1 MHHVNVGH
9 KALADYRSIVP
20 RELMA
25 DIDRLAEGLRGRRV
39 LHVNATAFG
48 GGVAEILYTLVPLT
62 TDAGLEADW
71 QIITAPPEFFNVTKS
86 FHNGLQGH
94 QVDFP
99 PEAQKLYEEVCRSNA
114 AALVHQYDF
123 VVIHDPQPLAIRDY
137 VTLSQ
142 DRSTRWIWRCHIDTS
157 TPDRG
162 LYDYL
167 LPSINGY
174 DAAVYTLEDYVP
186 EGLTVPV
193 RAIAPT
199 IDPLA
204 PKNMKLSPEDAAY
217 IVRQFGI
224 DVERPLLL
232 QVSRFDPWKDPLGVV
247 DVYRTVKQTHPG
259 LQLALVGSMASDDP
273 EGWEYLGKV
282 IDYVGEDP
290 DVFVLSNIDNVGSVE
305 INAFQSHADVIV
317 QKSTREG
324 FGLTVTEA
332 LWKARPTIG
341 GDVGGI
347 PLQIEDGVT
356 GYLVDS
362 AAACAARCL
371 QVLADPEKHR
381 RMALLGKERVR
392 REFLTPRLLRD
403 DLQLFSDL
411 LAGKIGS

>member
-1 MHHVNVGH
+1 MHEVNVGH
-9 KALADYRSIVP
+9 KSLADYRSIVP
-20 RELMA
+20 KELMA
-25 DIDRLAEGLRGRRV
+25 EIDELAAGLRGKRV

-62 TDAGLEADW
+62 SDAGLPAEW
-71 QIITAPPEFFNVTKS
+71 RVITAPPEFYNVTKS

-94 QVDFP
+94 AVDFP
-99 PEAQKLYEEVCRSNA
+99 AAARELYESVCRANA
-114 AALVHQYDF
+114 ADLTRAYDF
-123 VVIHDPQPLAIRDY
+123 VVIHDPQPLAMLDY

-142 DRSTRWIWRCHIDTS
+142 DRSTCWIWRCHIDTS
-157 TPDRG
+157 TPDQG

-167 LPSINGY
+167 LPFINSY
-174 DAAVYTLEDYVP
+174 DAAVYTLRDYVP
-186 EGLTVPV
+186 KGLTVPV
-193 RAIAPT
+193 REIAPT

-224 DVERPLLL
+224 DVDRPLLL

-247 DVYRTVKQTHPG
+247 DVYRAVKAKHPAM
-259 LQLALVGSMASDDP
+259 QLALVGSMASDDP
-273 EGWEYLGKV
+273 EGWEYLEKV
-282 IDYVGEDP
+282 IEYVGGDP
-290 DVFVLSNIDNVGSVE
+290 DVFVLSNLDNVGSVE

-324 FGLTVTEA
+324 FGLTVAEG

-356 GYLVDS
+356 GYLVKS
-362 AAACAARCL
+362 AAECAERCL
-371 QVLADPEKHR
+371 DVLADPARHR
-381 RMALLGKERVR
+381 EMALLGKEHVR
-392 REFLTPRLLRD
+392 CEFLTPRLLRD
-403 DLQLFSDL
+403 DLRLFSDL
-411 LAGKIGS
+411 EAGKIGR